1 MVIPVISSVATVSS
15 TGEVT
20 AVGGGTATITAMSD
34 DNNTVK
40 AQCTITVNVPVTGIS
55 LDESAIV
62 TYIGKSTTLTATI
75 APADATDKSITWTS
89 DDTGVATV
97 TGGVVTG
104 VSEGTTVIRATANDG
119 DFEATCNVT
128 VGAAPTDA
136 IYSSVYTI
144 DQTESLLRG
153 VADEITLSAMISH
166 LDNSASDI
174 VILDSLGAE
183 ITDLSK
189 FAGTGMSVQLV
200 IDGAVVDELAII
212 VMGDVSGD
220 GKIDTNDWTLVRLDI
235 LDLLKLQNDYAIA
248 ADIDLND
255 AIDTN
260 DWTLVR
266 LDILD
271 LLLIN

>member
-1 MVIPVISSVATVSS
+1 MIKAPLSLIKAIHRHLQPPYRLQNATLKSVSWSTSDNSVATVSS

-119 DFEATCNVT
+119 GFEATCNVT

-166 LDNSASDI
+166 LEQLRFRYSDTRQ
-174 VILDSLGAE
+174 LGRRDHRPLEVCGYGHERTAC
-183 ITDLSK
+183 D
-189 FAGTGMSVQLV
+189 Q
-200 IDGAVVDELAII
+200 
-212 VMGDVSGD
+212 
-220 GKIDTNDWTLVRLDI
+220 
-235 LDLLKLQNDYAIA
+235 
-248 ADIDLND
+248 
-255 AIDTN
+255 
-260 DWTLVR
+260 
-266 LDILD
+266 
-271 LLLIN
+271 